1 MRVDF
6 IAANEPG
13 KIPLG
18 HYDLPY
24 SSLDLAH
31 ASEGIAGSNNAEWGA
46 QGMQAV
52 GRDLTAVWRFEW
64 AGQGTMIGFG

>member
-31 ASEGIAGSNNAEWGA
+31 ASEGIAGSNNAE
-46 QGMQAV
+46 
-52 GRDLTAVWRFEW
+52 
-64 AGQGTMIGFG
+64 